1 MIEKNVLYLRCN
13 LKYAIMIRSIPN
25 PPMGADD
32 VQRFR
37 TNLRKHLRREFT
49 DEERSAMERHAAR
62 AKAIA
67 QQIIAN
73 HGGINPILAD

>member
-1 MIEKNVLYLRCN
+1 
-13 LKYAIMIRSIPN
+13 
-25 PPMGADD
+25 MGADD

-62 AKAIA
+62 AKAVA

>member
-1 MIEKNVLYLRCN
+1 
-13 LKYAIMIRSIPN
+13 MIRSIPN
-25 PPMGADD
+25 PPMGTDD

-37 TNLRKHLRREFT
+37 SNLRKHLRREFT
-49 DEERSAMERHAAR
+49 DEERSEMGQRTAR
-62 AKAIA
+62 AKAVA